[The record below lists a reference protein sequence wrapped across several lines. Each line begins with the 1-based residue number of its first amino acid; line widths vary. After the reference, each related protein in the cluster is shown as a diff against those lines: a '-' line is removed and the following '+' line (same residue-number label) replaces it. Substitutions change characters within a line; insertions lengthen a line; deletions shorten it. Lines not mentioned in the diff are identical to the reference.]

1 VNYTIQFSEQ
11 ELAFVLNVL
20 GDLPTK
26 SNAFIVMTS
35 INEQIK
41 AQQAPVEETAE

>member
-1 VNYTIQFSEQ
+1 MKYTIEFSEQ

-26 SNAFIVMTS
+26 SNAYIVLTS

-41 AQQAPVEETAE
+41 AQQPAEETAK

>member
-1 VNYTIQFSEQ
+1 MYNIKFSEQ

-26 SNAFIVMTS
+26 SNAFIVLTS

-41 AQQAPVEETAE
+41 EQQPSAEEKTE

>member
-1 VNYTIQFSEQ
+1 MNYTIQFSEQ
-11 ELAFVLNVL
+11 ELAFILNVL

-26 SNAFIVMTS
+26 SNAFIVLTS

-41 AQQAPVEETAE
+41 AQQPPAEEKTE

>member
-1 VNYTIQFSEQ
+1 MNYTIQFSEQ
-11 ELAFVLNVL
+11 ELAFILNVL

-26 SNAFIVMTS
+26 SNAFIVLTS

-41 AQQAPVEETAE
+41 AQQPPPEEKTE